1 MLQCVRWGGLVYAS
15 VSEMLNDENN
25 SVVKIQMWL
34 AVQYWEMFY
43 SDADTGHKDT
53 RVTFNEVDEVRVV
66 QTENQLYLETQ
77 ESQGKHKQKR
87 K

>member
-43 SDADTGHKDT
+43 SDADTGHKD
-53 RVTFNEVDEVRVV
+53 
-66 QTENQLYLETQ
+66 
-77 ESQGKHKQKR
+77 
-87 K
+87 